1 MAYQSRFTGQQ
12 IDDVIDICRK
22 IDSQGNSTLKY
33 LDMLS
38 QEINKIQFHEE
49 RLSALNDGS
58 YIPNKINSA
67 LNGKLSLS
75 GGTMQGQIKAST
87 NCDVVDGPKKALLK
101 IQSYSN
107 YNPIFTS
114 AINDNSYIS
123 AGANQDAFYWYYHEP
138 NGNNELAKITTKG
151 QVFGAVWNDY
161 AEFRISDENEAGRI
175 VCENGDGTLSRSYKR
190 LQPGACAVSDTYGFS
205 IGETEV
211 AKCPI
216 AVSGRVLVYPYE
228 DWWTFEPGEPVC
240 AGPNGTVSKMTR
252 REVKKY
258 PERIIGTVSE
268 LPTYEIWG
276 QNNTK
281 VNGRIWIR
289 VK

>member
-22 IDSQGNSTLKY
+22 IDSKGNSTLKY

-38 QEINKIQFHEE
+38 QEIGKIKSHEE

-58 YIPNKINSA
+58 YIPNKISA
-67 LNGKLSLS
+67 MLNGKLSLS
-75 GGTMQGQIKAST
+75 GGKMQGQIKAST
-87 NCDVVDGPKKALLK
+87 NCEVKNGPEKALLS
-101 IQSYSN
+101 IESYSN
-107 YNPIFTS
+107 YNPIFAS
-114 AINDNSYIS
+114 AINDNSFIS
-123 AGANQDAFYWYYHEP
+123 AGTSTDAFYWYYHEP
-138 NGNNELAKITTKG
+138 ESNTELSRITTEG

-161 AEFRISDENEAGRI
+161 AEFRESDECEAGRV
-175 VCENGDGTLSRSYKR
+175 VCENGDGTLTRSHKR
-190 LQPGACAVSDTYGFS
+190 MQPGAMIVTDTFGFA
-205 IGETEV
+205 IGKTN
-211 AKCPI
+211 KCNTPI
-216 AVSGRVLVYPYE
+216 AIAGRALAYPYE

-240 AGPNGTVSKMTR
+240 SGPNGTVSKMSR

-281 VNGRIWIR
+281 VNGRIWIH